1 VTRPGVYLSCEPS
14 TAGVNHV
21 NDHEPKTT
29 NPPDASRDAAS
40 SGADQTRFA
49 LIQAALNL
57 FGRKGFDGTSTR
69 EIATVAKANIGSIAY
84 HFGGKE
90 GLRCACAEHIV
101 ETVNAIARQAVG
113 QAASVL
119 SGPMDPESARK
130 MLHAV
135 VERFVVTVVCNPQ
148 AVPFVQ
154 FVLRELAQPTSAL
167 ERIYGGVFEP
177 NHKRFC
183 MLWEKATGRPAD
195 SEATMLTVFTVVG
208 QVMYFRI
215 AREAVKRRMGW
226 TELGPAEGR
235 AIAATVCAN
244 IDAMLAAARKD

>member
-1 VTRPGVYLSCEPS
+1 MKMTSSTTASDPGRDPS
-14 TAGVNHV
+14 
-21 NDHEPKTT
+21 
-29 NPPDASRDAAS
+29 S
-40 SGADQTRFA
+40 ADQTRLA
-49 LIQAALNL
+49 LIQAALNF

-69 EIATVAKANIGSIAY
+69 EIAGLAKANIGSIAY

-90 GLRCACAEHIV
+90 GLRSACAEHIV
-101 ETVNAIARQAVG
+101 ETVNAIAVQAIG
-113 QAASVL
+113 PAAGAL
-119 SGPMDPESARK
+119 AGPMDRETARK
-130 MLHAV
+130 VLHAV
-135 VERFVVTVVCNPQ
+135 VERFVMTVVCNPQ

-167 ERIYGGVFEP
+167 DRIYGGVFEP

-183 MLWEKATGRPAD
+183 LLWEKATGQPAD
-195 SEATMLTVFTVVG
+195 NEATMLTVFTVVG

-226 TELGPAEGR
+226 SELGAAEGR

-244 IDAMLAAARKD
+244 IDAMVAATRKE